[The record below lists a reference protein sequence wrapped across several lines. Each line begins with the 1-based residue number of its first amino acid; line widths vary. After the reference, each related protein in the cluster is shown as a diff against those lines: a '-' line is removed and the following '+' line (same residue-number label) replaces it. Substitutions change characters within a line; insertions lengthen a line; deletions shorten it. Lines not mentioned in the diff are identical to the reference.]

1 MYILNVIDMKKYILL
16 IIACTLFCISNAQE
30 KNAITPESKNSISK
44 NESTIVFE
52 KAIHDFGVISESKG
66 NVEYSFAFTNT
77 GNLPISVLKV
87 TTDCGCTAPDWSKEP
102 IAPGKKGYIKVS
114 FNPKGYSDDFTK
126 ILTVFSDGNPSRVSL
141 RIKGTVE

>member
-1 MYILNVIDMKKYILL
+1 MKKYILL
-16 IIACTLFCISNAQE
+16 VIACALFCVSNAQE
-30 KNAITPESKNSISK
+30 KNANSPESKNSISK

-52 KAIHDFGVISESKG
+52 KAIHDFGSISESKG
-66 NVEYSFAFTNT
+66 NVEYSFAFTNK
-77 GNLPISVLKV
+77 GNLPISILKV
-87 TTDCGCTAPDWSKEP
+87 TADCGCTAPDWSKEP
-102 IAPGKKGYIKVS
+102 VAPGKQGFIKVS